1 MLIVLL
7 LNNKL
12 GNNYLILLINLN
24 PSYSIIYIYALI
36 NNNGSAIAF
45 TDKRFIALY

>member
-1 MLIVLL
+1 MLL

-12 GNNYLILLINLN
+12 GSDYLILLINLN

-36 NNNGSAIAF
+36 DNSGFIIAF
-45 TDKRFIALY
+45 IDKRFITLH